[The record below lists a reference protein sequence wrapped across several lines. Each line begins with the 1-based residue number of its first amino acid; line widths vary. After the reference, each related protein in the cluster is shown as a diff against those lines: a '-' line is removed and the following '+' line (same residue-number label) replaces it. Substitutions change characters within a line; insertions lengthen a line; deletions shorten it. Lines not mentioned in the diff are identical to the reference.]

1 VPPGR
6 RHWIAFAAVAAA
18 ALAADQATKAIVRA
32 TLDLGEAVPAVG
44 PFSIHHVRNSGIL
57 GGHLQGSAVPIAVAS
72 ALALAGLVVYVLR
85 RRNPGALSVIGFGLL
100 LGGGLGNLVDR
111 LRLGYVTDFVDRG
124 QGGAFNAADLAVT
137 LGLVVLLVA
146 HVLRR
151 RTAETRLDPRPE
163 TPRGD

>member
-1 VPPGR
+1 MPAHR
-6 RHWIAFAAVAAA
+6 THWIAFAVVAAVA
-18 ALAADQATKAIVRA
+18 LASDQATKAVVRA

-85 RRNPGALSVIGFGLL
+85 RRNPGSLSVIGFGLL

-124 QGGAFNAADLAVT
+124 HGGAFNLADLAVT
-137 LGLVVLLVA
+137 LGLVTLLVA
-146 HVLRR
+146 QLWRKR
-151 RTAETRLDPRPE
+151 SAATRLEPRAD
-163 TPRGD
+163 TQRGD